1 VGEMPPGEGPT
12 GERRPKELAVVMPAG
27 CIDID
32 MLEMYE
38 LDREV
43 DTEGIVAPRGRLV
56 KRPWGDPRRGIP
68 RRCSSLGLAALLFCP
83 PGT

>member
-1 VGEMPPGEGPT
+1 MGEMPPGEGPT
-12 GERRPKELAVVMPAG
+12 GERRPKELAVAMLAG
-27 CIDID
+27 C
-32 MLEMYE
+32 MAMGMVEMYE

-56 KRPWGDPRRGIP
+56 KRPWGDVRRSIA
-68 RRCSSLGLAALLFCP
+68 RTCSSLGLAALLFCP